1 MNEYE
6 NNMPDLQEFDE
17 EALKKESEELLEM
30 RPLTKENAV
39 FSRTEGGFLALK
51 VKMAGD
57 KSHDAG
63 KEEADGSASHAE
75 KVRLYDG
82 ESEASHSREY
92 DRVNVYLTFPLTNPE
107 EFISIREADE
117 KAKEIGIIEQLSAL
131 EKDQQEMIRE
141 QIRLR
146 YFMPVIT
153 KVLDVKEEYGY
164 AYWNVVTTY
173 GSVRFTTQMSG
184 DAVISLSDSRL
195 LVTDIDGNRYEIPDF
210 YQLSVAERKKLDLFI

>member
-1 MNEYE
+1 MSEYE
-6 NNMPDLQEFDE
+6 NNMPDLLDLQEFDE

-39 FSRTEGGFLALK
+39 FSRTKGGFLALK
-51 VKMAGD
+51 VKLAEGKDHGD
-57 KSHDAG
+57 G
-63 KEEADGSASHAE
+63 KEKAGQPDDKT
-75 KVRLYDG
+75 KVDN
-82 ESEASHSREY
+82 SCEY

-117 KAKEIGIIEQLSAL
+117 KAKEIGIIEQLCTL
-131 EKDQQEMIRE
+131 DEDQQEMIRE
-141 QIRLR
+141 QVRLR

-153 KVLDVKEEYGY
+153 KVLDVKEEYGH